1 MPMRRQDTP
10 AAALRRRSAL
20 EPASTAVPAATEKN
34 QHDDDDNQKCRR
46 VHAALLTRPPTEA
59 GLRDS
64 GGLSLTTT
72 GLSLCN
78 AASIQ

>member
-1 MPMRRQDTP
+1 MPTRRQDTP
-10 AAALRRRSAL
+10 AAASRRRSAL
-20 EPASTAVPAATEKN
+20 EPASPAVPAAAEKN

-46 VHAALLTRPPTEA
+46 VHAALLTRPLTEA

-64 GGLSLTTT
+64 GGLSLTTA
-72 GLSLCN
+72 GLSLSN